1 MARENRWPEYPAR
14 IFGHHVGKAGRAM
27 PAQTA
32 AAMPLGAHCNHCEA
46 DDAVVPISD
55 YEKDRFVYVCVYC
68 GWWGLDPLRMD
79 SPPTDETS
87 STLAQKRA
95 ARLRSKRR

>member
-46 DDAVVPISD
+46 DDAVVPAQELLAEMGAQEPGASGD
-55 YEKDRFVYVCVYC
+55 ER
-68 GWWGLDPLRMD
+68 GGHRPLSITTTGGR
-79 SPPTDETS
+79 T
-87 STLAQKRA
+87 RA
-95 ARLRSKRR
+95 APTAGH